1 MDHNQGGAPATGAG
15 DHNQSNTGQ
24 DNGGQQSNLEME
36 RMAEIHQ
43 ALQQQQ
49 SENQQLKGTLDK
61 LKSVFSGDDNQGKSN
76 ELDTSWYEDILKIG
90 FELEKQGHGMPV
102 TVDIA
107 TRLKAEQEQTH
118 ALRQQIAQL
127 EQKINHLMTPDV
139 LHDNRV
145 YENIDNHIFRQIEDL
160 YGEVDPRFSKYVSSR
175 LADSIRE
182 MQAKAPEKWHDVRR
196 SDDLQRRLV
205 AAQIKA
211 ALPQRV
217 REMLH
222 EQYLRESPMD
232 EDDFAEAFVEAKK
245 IEDPKI
251 RERVQAEARARMWE
265 HKFSKNQKNS
275 FRSRIADANR
285 RMR

>member
-1 MDHNQGGAPATGAG
+1 MDHNQGGAPAAGAG
-15 DHNQSNTGQ
+15 DHNQVNTGQ
-24 DNGGQQSNLEME
+24 DTGQQQSSIEME

-43 ALQQQQ
+43 ALQSQQV
-49 SENQQLKGTLDK
+49 ENQQLKGTLER
-61 LKSVFSGDDNQGKSN
+61 LRSAFSGDEDTGKQN
-76 ELDTSWYEDILKIG
+76 DLDTSWYEDILKIG
-90 FELEKQGHGMPV
+90 FEAEKQGHGMPV

-107 TRLKAEQEQTH
+107 TRLKAQQEQNH
-118 ALRQQIAQL
+118 SLRQQIAQM
-127 EQKINHLMTPDV
+127 EQKLNHLMQPDV

-145 YENIDNHIFRQIEDL
+145 YENIDNHIYKQIEDL

-182 MQAKAPEKWHDVRR
+182 MQAKSPEKWHDVRR

-222 EQYLRESPMD
+222 DQYMRESPMD
-232 EDDFAEAFVEAKK
+232 EDDFAEAFIEADK
-245 IEDPKI
+245 IADPRI
-251 RERVQAEARARMWE
+251 RERVKAEARARMWE
-265 HKFSKNQKNS
+265 HKFSKNQSGS
-275 FRSRIADANR
+275 FRSRLEQAR
-285 RMR
+285 KRVR